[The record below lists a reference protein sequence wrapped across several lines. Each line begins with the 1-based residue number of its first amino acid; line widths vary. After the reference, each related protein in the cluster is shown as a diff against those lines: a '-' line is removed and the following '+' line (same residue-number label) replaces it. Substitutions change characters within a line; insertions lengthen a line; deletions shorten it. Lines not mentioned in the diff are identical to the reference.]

1 MPWVYVVEG
10 EKLFGLAPLVER
22 TIGVDP
28 VGAAHDFAVVGR
40 HRRARRGGEQHER
53 MENAQARD
61 LIGLLSWFKAAW
73 TRRPQRRRDAL
84 TRLLLNAAPR
94 VRSRALEGLQP
105 RWGNIRRVHAALNE
119 ERSPMRSLRLCVLH
133 AFVLFAAAACTSM
146 PPDYGEIVRSSD
158 RVDADRSLDQRRKP
172 EQLLAFYAH
181 PGMRVLDLSAGRGYN
196 TELLA
201 RAVGSTGQVYAP
213 KRAGHPGRSAHRD
226 RRADE
231 ETRDV
236 ERAARAARVQRS
248 DSAQR
253 ARPRSHHLQL
263 QLSRH
268 RLHGRGPGTHESR
281 AVRCAEPGGVLIVAD
296 HSAKPGAGLDVT
308 KSLHRIDEAVV
319 KKEVEA
325 AGFRLVNT
333 GDFLR
338 NPLDPREVPVFKNS
352 VPNDEFV
359 LKFVK
364 PK

>member
-1 MPWVYVVEG
+1 
-10 EKLFGLAPLVER
+10 
-22 TIGVDP
+22 
-28 VGAAHDFAVVGR
+28 
-40 HRRARRGGEQHER
+40 
-53 MENAQARD
+53 
-61 LIGLLSWFKAAW
+61 
-73 TRRPQRRRDAL
+73 
-84 TRLLLNAAPR
+84 
-94 VRSRALEGLQP
+94 
-105 RWGNIRRVHAALNE
+105 
-119 ERSPMRSLRLCVLH
+119 MRSLRLCVLH

-172 EQLLAFYAH
+172 EQLLAFYDVR

-201 RAVGSTGQVYAP
+201 RAVGSTGQVYAQNAP
-213 KRAGHPGRSAHRD
+213 DTPD
-226 RRADE
+226 
-231 ETRDV
+231 
-236 ERAARAARVQRS
+236 AARTAIEERMKKPAMSNVQHVLREFN
-248 DSAQR
+248 DPIPPNVRDLDLITFNFNYHDTVYMGVDR
-253 ARPRSHHLQL
+253 ARMN
-263 QLSRH
+263 
-268 RLHGRGPGTHESR
+268 R
-281 AVRCAEPGGVLIVAD
+281 ALFDALKLGGVLIVAD
-296 HSAKPGAGLDVT
+296 HSAKPGAWLDFT